1 MKKSEAIKEAIEIV
15 CPDYISIILRYK
27 RNQEKYTGK
36 SIKLTPETFL
46 QLISQ
51 ESYNLRQLGL
61 GSATIPKM
69 LKELLP
75 TRISRGNNTKPCTDI
90 LREVGYKYC
99 QHCKEA
105 HPLELF
111 RSNQAHSQ
119 GYNTFCIPCQNRT
132 TALTQA
138 YRQSNYR
145 ASKLQRTPSW
155 QQTEEIKAFYNACPA
170 GMHVDHIIPLQGEKV
185 SGLHVLENLQ
195 YLSAVENV
203 QKRNKFEI

>member
-1 MKKSEAIKEAIEIV
+1 MKKSEAVREAISIV
-15 CPDYISIILRYK
+15 CPEYISIILRYK

-36 SIKLTPETFL
+36 SIVLSPETFL
-46 QLISQ
+46 ELISR

-61 GSATIPKM
+61 GSATIPKL

-75 TRISRGNNTKPCTDI
+75 TRISRGANTKPCTDI

-99 QHCKEA
+99 QHCKEVF
-105 HPLELF
+105 PLESF
-111 RSNQAHSQ
+111 RPNKAQSQ
-119 GYNTFCIPCQNRT
+119 GYNGFCIPCQNRT

-155 QQTEEIKAFYNACPA
+155 QQTEDIKAFYNACPD
-170 GMHVDHIIPLQGEKV
+170 GMHVDHIVPLQGEKV

-195 YLSAVENV
+195 YLTAVDNIS
-203 QKRNKFEI
+203 KNNKFEV